1 MPVMLRKQLIE
12 PADPIM
18 SVRQQARLLGLP
30 RSSLYYKQR
39 GETPDV
45 KAMREMIDEIY
56 TKWPFYGSRRIA
68 IVASE
73 RLGRD
78 VNRKQVQRLMREMG
92 IQAIGPSP
100 TLSKPAKEH
109 KVYPYLLRG
118 KVVERPNEV
127 WSTDI
132 TYIRLARGFSF
143 LTAIIDWFSRYV
155 VSWRLSNTL
164 DSEAPIE
171 ALREALKT
179 ATPEIFNTDQGCQFT
194 SEAFTSI
201 LLDSGVSISMDGRGR
216 ALDNVFVERLW
227 RSVKYENVY
236 PKGYSTMTEADAGL
250 DEYFRFYNWERPH
263 QSLGNQRPGAV
274 HHAKNNSLSGFT

>member
-1 MPVMLRKQLIE
+1 MPILFRKQLIE
-12 PADPIM
+12 PSDPMM
-18 SVRQQARLLGLP
+18 SVRKQAVLLGLP

-39 GETPDV
+39 DETSDV
-45 KAMREMIDEIY
+45 KAMRETIDEIY

-68 IVASE
+68 FVASE
-73 RLGRD
+73 RLERD

-100 TLSKPAKEH
+100 GLSKPAKGH

-118 KVVERPNEV
+118 KVIERPNEV

-155 VSWRLSNTL
+155 VSWKLSNTL
-164 DSEAPIE
+164 DSEGPIE
-171 ALREALKT
+171 ALKEALET
-179 ATPEIFNTDQGCQFT
+179 ATPSIFNTDQGSQFT
-194 SEAFTSI
+194 SEAFTNV

-236 PKGYSTMTEADAGL
+236 PRGYSTMVEADAGL

-263 QSLGNQRPGAV
+263 QSLGKQRPGIV
-274 HHAKNNSLSGFT
+274 HHMQNNSLSGFT

>member
-216 ALDNVFVERLW
+216 ALDNVFVEKL
-227 RSVKYENVY
+227 
-236 PKGYSTMTEADAGL
+236 GTEVL
-250 DEYFRFYNWERPH
+250 
-263 QSLGNQRPGAV
+263 
-274 HHAKNNSLSGFT
+274 

>member
-1 MPVMLRKQLIE
+1 MLRRQLIE
-12 PADPIM
+12 PADPVM
-18 SVRQQARLLGLP
+18 SVRHQARLLRLP

-39 GETPDV
+39 EETLDV
-45 KAMREMIDEIY
+45 KAMRETIDEIY

-73 RLGRD
+73 RLERG

-92 IQAIGPSP
+92 IQAIGPAP
-100 TLSKPAKEH
+100 ALSKPAKGH
-109 KVYPYLLRG
+109 KIYPYLLRG
-118 KVVERPNEV
+118 KVIEGPNKV

-132 TYIRLARGFSF
+132 TYIRLAKGFSF

-155 VSWRLSNTL
+155 LSWRLSNTL

-171 ALREALKT
+171 ALKEALET
-179 ATPEIFNTDQGCQFT
+179 ATPDIFNTDQGCQFT
-194 SEAFTSI
+194 SEAFTKI

-227 RSVKYENVY
+227 RSVKYEDVY
-236 PKGYSTMTEADAGL
+236 PKGYSTMAEATEGL

-263 QSLGNQRPGAV
+263 QSLDRQRPGVV
-274 HHAKNNSLSGFT
+274 HHAQNNGLSGFT